1 MNRDIEQ
8 VVTHD
13 VIPAVRAA
21 LRETAELRGAVQ
33 VLAARV
39 EELTGELAYGALLE
53 LTKLGAQALRLLDT
67 TQIGGRT

>member
-8 VVTHD
+8 IVTHE

-39 EELTGELAYGALLE
+39 EDLTGELGALLE

-67 TQIGGRT
+67 TQIGGRS